1 MAEPAPKSSAMDSP
15 PTSWHDIPGV
25 QLLGCGSW
33 WVLTRISTL
42 VFPAEG
48 GPQSLGGRQV
58 QWEIEITARGENC
71 STSKAVKIKL
81 LSARISE
88 KGEELRM
95 VAHPAPCVDAD
106 PCPSRGTLKDETR
119 PALVQLF
126 SPNLEGSPATT
137 VFDIGSRP
145 EDDQKDTLL
154 QLSTYTRDG
163 WTEDQLK
170 IELPEPAIGELIVD
184 DITMLS
190 NLSWNE
196 TSNT

>member
-1 MAEPAPKSSAMDSP
+1 
-15 PTSWHDIPGV
+15 
-25 QLLGCGSW
+25 
-33 WVLTRISTL
+33 
-42 VFPAEG
+42 
-48 GPQSLGGRQV
+48 
-58 QWEIEITARGENC
+58 
-71 STSKAVKIKL
+71 
-81 LSARISE
+81 
-88 KGEELRM
+88 M